1 MSKEEHGYL
10 KECYC
15 PIVSFRSEI
24 GYYGFDRWVKCLG
37 RRCMFFDNGVGRCS
51 VWMIGNSLWRNIDG
65 RKLEEHEGRDVK
77 K

>member
-15 PIVSFRSEI
+15 PIVSFRS
-24 GYYGFDRWVKCLG
+24 FDRWVKCLG
-37 RRCMFFDNGVGRCS
+37 RRCKFFNNRVGRCS
-51 VWMIGNSLWRNIDG
+51 VWMIGNSLGRNIG
-65 RKLEEHEGRDVK
+65 GSKLEEHEGRDVK

>member
-10 KECYC
+10 KDCYC
-15 PIVSFRSEI
+15 PIVSFRS
-24 GYYGFDRWVKCLG
+24 FDMWVKCLG
-37 RRCMFFDNGVGRCS
+37 RRCNFFNNEVARCS